1 MNRIAFALLALC
13 IAGPAQ
19 SQPATPPEPIVIGN
33 SLHLKS
39 SALGEDRTINVVL
52 PASYSKETAKRFPVL
67 YLIDG
72 AVDQDLLHVAG
83 VLQLNSA
90 WGRSSEAILVGIAT
104 KDRRREL
111 TGVTH
116 DPELL
121 KKYPTAGSSAKFRAF
136 IRDEVKPLVERSYR
150 TNGYDAVIG
159 ESLAGLFILETYADE
174 PGLFDAYGAISPS
187 LWWDKEALSKRVAP
201 TLGSRQ
207 EGRRL
212 YFAVADEG
220 AEMRAADDRVAA
232 ALKAKAR
239 GWCFNVRNDLAH
251 STIYQQLTPQALQ
264 FLLPPAEAPPPE
276 FGFEVQCSQRS

>member
-1 MNRIAFALLALC
+1 M
-13 IAGPAQ
+13 
-19 SQPATPPEPIVIGN
+19 
-33 SLHLKS
+33 
-39 SALGEDRTINVVL
+39 
-52 PASYSKETAKRFPVL
+52 
-67 YLIDG
+67 
-72 AVDQDLLHVAG
+72 DQDLLHVAG

-90 WGRSSEAILVGIAT
+90 WGRSREAILVGIAT

-159 ESLAGLFILETYADE
+159 ESLAGLFILETYLTE
-174 PGLFDAYGAISPS
+174 PKLFDAYGAISPS
-187 LWWDKEALSKRVAP
+187 LWWDKEALSKRVAAAI
-201 TLGSRQ
+201 GAQQ

-212 YFAVADEG
+212 DFAVAEEG
-220 AEMRAADDRVAA
+220 VDMRAADDRVAA

-239 GWCFNVRNDLAH
+239 SWCFNVRDDLAH

-276 FGFEVQCSQRS
+276 FGFEVKCSQRS